1 MRYLFSILLGLALG
15 TSAILLHGAY
25 FPMGLLL
32 GLLGSGIGIWLLGR
46 SWGLR
51 RYKILAA
58 LSWIAIIFRAGMYGA
73 GNELLVEGNAMGNAL
88 VVGGVLT
95 LFIAVMITF

>member
-1 MRYLFSILLGLALG
+1 MRYLFSIFLGLALG

-25 FPMGLLL
+25 SPAGLLL
-32 GLLGSGIGIWLLGR
+32 ALLGSGVGIWLIGR
-46 SWGLR
+46 AWNLR

-58 LSWIAIIFRAGMYGA
+58 LSWIAIVFRAGMYGA

-88 VVGGVLT
+88 VIGGAAT
-95 LFIAVMITF
+95 LFIAVMVTF